1 MSERLDFTSGWPF
14 ASAQRGAGRISPEE
28 LELRQ
33 QALARAP
40 LFASLSK
47 RQVKSVAQITG
58 VSDFD
63 QGASIVTEGSHGD
76 AFFVILEGSARVVS
90 GSREIAALR
99 PGDFFGEIS
108 LLDGDPRM
116 ATVVAETPTRCLD
129 LAGEDFRRMLEREPG
144 LALDVLR
151 VVARRLRV
159 AEQPPAG

>member
-1 MSERLDFTSGWPF
+1 VPDRLDFTRGWPF
-14 ASAQRGAGRISPEE
+14 ASAQRGAGRISSAE

-47 RQVKSVAQITG
+47 RQIRTIAQITG
-58 VSDFD
+58 VSEFD
-63 QGASIVTEGSHGD
+63 QGASIVKEGSHGD

-90 GSREIAALR
+90 GPKEIARLGA
-99 PGDFFGEIS
+99 GDFFGEIS

-116 ATVVAETPTRCLD
+116 ASVIAETPMKCLD
-129 LAGEDFRRMLEREPG
+129 LAGEDFRSILEGEPG

-151 VVARRLRV
+151 VVARRLRT